1 MRVEKIPYRQTN
13 FFSKFILDYLSCE
26 AFLSPFYNRAPKL
39 SNFKAQIQEKQNQF
53 VNRAVLVEELS
64 QQYSS
69 IDTTDIVTRN
79 IRSLLQENTFTV
91 ATGHQLCLFT
101 GPLYF
106 IYKIITTINLS
117 EQLKSEYP
125 EYNFVPFYWMASE
138 DHDFSEVNHIHL
150 FGKTLKWNQ
159 DQKGAVGAISTKSM
173 QSLFNQLKPILGDS
187 KNAEDLYRM
196 LSDSYLENRDL
207 ASATRHLV
215 NSLFSKYGLVVLDA
229 DSPNLKKEAI
239 PLIKRDILEQSN
251 YPLIQKTN
259 QSLGEVQAYVRPIN
273 FFYLQKGS
281 RNRIEKQ
288 GSDFIVCNSDL
299 KFSKEALLSEIENY
313 PERFSPNVLLRPLF
327 KEFILPNI
335 AMIGGGAE
343 VNYWMQLKS
352 TFLDNKIV
360 YPILILRNSVLI
372 ANDTISKKVNSLGFE
387 IKDFFYDDVYL
398 HKMYVSKTSDVH
410 ININTELVK
419 LDNIFSLLVSKTND
433 EGIKSFIL
441 AEKQKQVNAIRK
453 IEHKLIKHQKQKHQ
467 NTLSQISVVKAKL
480 FPNNQLQERYENFI
494 PFYLKYGVGFFD
506 LLKTELKPFDH
517 TFTLISDQNK

>member
-1 MRVEKIPYRQTN
+1 MRVERIPYKQTN
-13 FFSKFILDYLSCE
+13 FFSKFILDYLSGEEC
-26 AFLSPFYNRAPKL
+26 LSPFYHRAPKL

-53 VNRAVLVEELS
+53 VNRAVLVEELN

-69 IDTTDIVTRN
+69 IDTTDFVTRN
-79 IRSLLQENTFTV
+79 IQSLLQENTFTV

-125 EYNFVPFYWMASE
+125 EYNFVPIYWMASE
-138 DHDFSEVNHIHL
+138 DHDFDEVNHIHL

-173 QSLFNQLKPILGDS
+173 QSLFNQLKLILGDS
-187 KNAEDLYRM
+187 KNAEDLYRL
-196 LSDSYLENRDL
+196 LSDSYLKNKDL

-239 PLIKRDILEQSN
+239 PLIKRDVLEQSN
-251 YPLIQKTN
+251 YPLIQNTN
-259 QSLGEVQAYVRPIN
+259 QDLGKVQAYVRPIN

-281 RNRIEKQ
+281 RNRIEQQ

-299 KFSKEALLSEIENY
+299 KFSKEALLSEIENH

-327 KEFILPNI
+327 KEFILPNL

-352 TFLDNKIV
+352 TFSTNKIV
-360 YPILILRNSVLI
+360 YPILMLRNSVLI

-387 IKDFFYDDVYL
+387 IKDFFYDDVDL
-398 HKMYVSKTSDVH
+398 HKMYVSRTSDVDV
-410 ININTELVK
+410 NINSELVK
-419 LDNIFSLLVSKTND
+419 LDDLFSSLLSKTVD
-433 EGIKSFIL
+433 EGIKSSIM
-441 AEKQKQVNAIRK
+441 AEKQKQVNALKK
-453 IEHKLIKHQKQKHQ
+453 IEHKLLKHEKQKHQ
-467 NTLSQISVVKAKL
+467 NALSQISVIKTKL
-480 FPNNQLQERYENFI
+480 FPKKVLQERHENFI
-494 PFYLKYGVGFFD
+494 PFYLKYGVVFFD
-506 LLKTELKPFDH
+506 LLKKELKPFEH
-517 TFTLISDQNK
+517 KFTLISDQ

>member
-1 MRVEKIPYRQTN
+1 MLVERIPYKQTS

-26 AFLSPFYNRAPKL
+26 ACLSTFYNRAPRL
-39 SNFKAQIQEKQNQF
+39 SNFKAQILEKQNQF
-53 VNRAVLVEELS
+53 VNRTLLVEELN

-69 IDTTDIVTRN
+69 LDTTDSVTRN

-125 EYNFVPFYWMASE
+125 EYNFVPIYWMASE
-138 DHDFSEVNHIHL
+138 DHDFNEVNHIHL
-150 FGKTLKWNQ
+150 FGKTFKWNQ

-173 QSLFNQLKPILGDS
+173 QSLFNQLKPILGNS
-187 KNAEDLYRM
+187 KNAEDLYRL

-215 NSLFSKYGLVVLDA
+215 NLLFSKYGLVVLDA

-239 PLIKRDILEQSN
+239 PLIKRDVLEQSN
-251 YPLIQKTN
+251 YPLIQNTN
-259 QSLGEVQAYVRPIN
+259 EGLGKVQAYVRPIN

-281 RNRIEKQ
+281 RDRIEQQ
-288 GSDFIVCNSDL
+288 GSDFIVCNSDI
-299 KFSKEALLSEIENY
+299 KFSKEALLSEIENH

-327 KEFILPNI
+327 KEFILPNL

-352 TFLDNKIV
+352 TFSVNKIV
-360 YPILILRNSVLI
+360 YPILMLRNSVLI

-398 HKMYVSKTSDVH
+398 HKMYISRNSEVN

-419 LDNIFSLLVSKTND
+419 LDDIFSLLLSKTND
-433 EGIKSFIL
+433 EGIKSSIL
-441 AEKQKQVNAIRK
+441 AEKQKQVNALKK
-453 IEHKLIKHQKQKHQ
+453 IKNKLLKHEKQKHQ
-467 NTLSQISVVKAKL
+467 NALSQISVIKTKL
-480 FPNNQLQERYENFI
+480 FPNNLLQERYQNFI
-494 PFYLKYGVGFFD
+494 PFYLKYGVEFFS
-506 LLKTELKPFDH
+506 LLKTELKPFEQ
-517 TFTLISDQNK
+517 TLTLISDQ